1 MTNDNI
7 LIPRHKYGAVF
18 AVLAIFLL
26 TDYLF
31 KGVLYIGYWCN
42 TLDVLAYYERFA
54 IAVFICAAIFLRAPY
69 LCAEERVLFLYAA
82 WVCITRL
89 LNGDL
94 RLMSDYDYFIKAVVM
109 CSAFT
114 GVGFVLT
121 EKGRRSFINA
131 AAFIYCA
138 VMLFFAVLGIYA
150 VVRGIVIDLPF
161 EITVGISKE
170 RGTNFIEISNII
182 RTVSGMW
189 FCIAAC
195 LALYLMF
202 AYKNRVF
209 RVFAGVCA
217 FIFYCAVALSFGRT
231 AMLAMCAAVAMLGM
245 LLVLRRLAGKSV
257 RVKAAAL
264 AVTAAVLLLTSYK
277 GYGLMQ
283 AAFSRLA
290 AVCTAET
297 VQNEPS
303 APPEDAEDT
312 APVDNDDA
320 EQPAFVE
327 NRSLFDLT
335 GRTDIWR
342 YGFITLKNY
351 PAVLLRGD
359 LVDDYMRASNAL
371 NPETEYKQ
379 HMHNFL
385 LDSLMLTG
393 LVGLVLLAVFT
404 VLLVVR
410 MIRLFFAQDAQVGF
424 EKKLLTLPLAA
435 ILLENTME
443 AVIFRYTDPISIC
456 FFLVAGVFLAYSYEL
471 LPEKKLHTRKA

>member
-7 LIPRHKYGAVF
+7 LIPRRKYGAVF
-18 AVLAIFLL
+18 AALAIFLL
-26 TDYLF
+26 ADYLF
-31 KGVLYIGYWCN
+31 KGALYIGYWCN

-54 IAVFICAAIFLRAPY
+54 IALFICAAIFLRAPY

-94 RLMSDYDYFIKAVVM
+94 RLMSDYDYFIKSVVM

-114 GVGFVLT
+114 GVGLVLT
-121 EKGRRSFINA
+121 EKGRRAFINA
-131 AAFIYCA
+131 ASFIYCA

-195 LALYLMF
+195 LTLYLMF

-257 RVKAAAL
+257 RVKAVAL
-264 AVTAAVLLLTSYK
+264 AVTAAVLLLASYK
-277 GYGLMQ
+277 GYGLVQ

-290 AVCTAET
+290 AVCTVES
-297 VQNEPS
+297 VQTSLSRPRRMQSLPRRLQRTAMKPNS
-303 APPEDAEDT
+303 PP
-312 APVDNDDA
+312 
-320 EQPAFVE
+320 
-327 NRSLFDLT
+327 L
-335 GRTDIWR
+335 
-342 YGFITLKNY
+342 LK
-351 PAVLLRGD
+351 
-359 LVDDYMRASNAL
+359 
-371 NPETEYKQ
+371 TE
-379 HMHNFL
+379 
-385 LDSLMLTG
+385 
-393 LVGLVLLAVFT
+393 VFS
-404 VLLVVR
+404 
-410 MIRLFFAQDAQVGF
+410 
-424 EKKLLTLPLAA
+424 TLPGARTYGATAL
-435 ILLENTME
+435 
-443 AVIFRYTDPISIC
+443 
-456 FFLVAGVFLAYSYEL
+456 
-471 LPEKKLHTRKA
+471 